1 MSAALSPAACALFL
15 VSAFVLAGFCQ
26 AAWLSSPA
34 SWRFAVPIDGGRML
48 GGQRLLGGNK
58 TWRGFVVMVPAA
70 AASFALLAFLSR
82 ESPWRVAGLWPLT
95 VGEYAGLGL
104 LAGLGFMAGELPNS
118 LVKRR
123 LGIAPGRAATGPVAR
138 PVFFLIDRIDSAAGM
153 MLALSLAV
161 PVPPATWLWVF
172 AIGPVLHGLFSVLV
186 FQLGGKARAA

>member
-1 MSAALSPAACALFL
+1 
-15 VSAFVLAGFCQ
+15 
-26 AAWLSSPA
+26 
-34 SWRFAVPIDGGRML
+34 
-48 GGQRLLGGNK
+48 
-58 TWRGFVVMVPAA
+58 
-70 AASFALLAFLSR
+70 
-82 ESPWRVAGLWPLT
+82 VAGLWPLT

-123 LGIAPGRAATGPVAR
+123 LGISPGRAATGPLTR
-138 PVFFLIDRIDSAAGM
+138 PVFFVIDRIDSAAGM

-172 AIGPVLHGLFSVLV
+172 AIGPILHGLFSVLV